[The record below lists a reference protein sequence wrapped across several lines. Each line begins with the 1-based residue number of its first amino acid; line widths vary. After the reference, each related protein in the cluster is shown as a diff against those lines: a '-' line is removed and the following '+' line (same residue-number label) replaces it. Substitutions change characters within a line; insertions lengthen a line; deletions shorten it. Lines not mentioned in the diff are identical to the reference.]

1 MSERVTHL
9 HIPVPAITRG
19 TLARTH
25 ELKKERQLKDVQLL
39 VLEKKLTVK
48 LQSGISQSGLH
59 LVGKIHQ
66 FIDYYGC
73 FKWSNC
79 SLLYYSC
86 CWILQQ

>member
-1 MSERVTHL
+1 MSERVTHF
-9 HIPVPAITRG
+9 HIPVPAITHG

-25 ELKKERQLKDVQLL
+25 ELKKERQLKYTAAGTG
-39 VLEKKLTVK
+39 KKLTVK

-86 CWILQQ
+86 FWILQQ